1 MFENGHCDML
11 LRLFVELHSR
21 FMRFQEIQIL
31 RTDDGTAVV
40 VAVKR
45 NSHHDMLK
53 SLLLVLLL
61 RQMKVLADCILTEVE

>member
-1 MFENGHCDML
+1 ML
-11 LRLFVELHSR
+11 LRLFVELHCR

-53 SLLLVLLL
+53 SLLLVLFL